1 MDLALA
7 AWDTSALSRLQ
18 PGSGVEAYVLERA
31 ALGDPVHVA
40 APAVSEVIYGY
51 ERKAADD
58 PRFSNLIAWF
68 TQLLATN
75 VLQAVPFDERAAV
88 VAGRL
93 RATAPHPP
101 GRARR
106 DLRSKT
112 MRQASW
118 LMDIQIVA
126 TAFAAGLEVATR
138 NRADFEHLG
147 GLLAE
152 LYPGVPPLVVT
163 EPPAPASDWPA

>member
-1 MDLALA
+1 MDLTLA

-31 ALGDPVHVA
+31 AAGDPVRVA
-40 APAVSEVIYGY
+40 ASAVSEVIYGY
-51 ERKAADD
+51 ERRAVDD
-58 PRFSNLIAWF
+58 PRFRSLIAWF
-68 TQLLATN
+68 TQLLATG
-75 VLQAVPFDERAAV
+75 VLQVVPFDERAAV

-93 RATAPHPP
+93 RARAPHPP

-106 DLRSKT
+106 DSRSKT

-126 TAFAAGLEVATR
+126 AAFAAGLEVATQ
-138 NRADFEHLG
+138 NRADFEQLG
-147 GLLAE
+147 GVLAE
-152 LYPGVPPLVVT
+152 LYPEVPPLVVT
-163 EPPAPASDWPA
+163 EPPARASD